1 ANASHELRTPVS
13 AITGAVETL
22 LSSGKMLDP
31 AARGFVEMIA
41 RHADRLSRLTRELL
55 DLSRLERGEFHVELG
70 PVELAPLV
78 ATSLDRASSRAT
90 ARVSSSA
97 SIGRTP
103 AGRGRAAGPGLASPS
118 SSTSRRRSAERWA
131 SRVAREAADSG

>member
-1 ANASHELRTPVS
+1 AKRLESVRRDFIANASHELRTPVS

-70 PVELAPLV
+70 PV
-78 ATSLDRASSRAT
+78 
-90 ARVSSSA
+90 SSSA
-97 SIGRTP
+97 CSGRTP
-103 AGRGRAAGPGLASPS
+103 AGRGRAAGPGSASPS